1 MKSFELLEPRT
12 LAEAVALLDPEDTS
26 VRALAGGTAL
36 MLMMK
41 ARLFQ
46 PSRLISLHR
55 LNGTL
60 RGVRLNSQGGLSIGA
75 LTSLRELERSPLMAS
90 AAPVIVDALRT
101 LANVRVRNV
110 ATIGGHLAHGDPHMD
125 LPPILV
131 TLGARVRAVGA
142 RGERWIDISNFFVGY
157 YQTTV
162 AKDELIAEVEIPA
175 QPAAIRSAY
184 AKCTAL
190 SADDWPAVGA
200 AVWYRLEQGAIAE
213 ARIAISAATERPIRA
228 TAAESALIGA
238 PPESKTFAR
247 AADAAAEEVQTMADI
262 RGSASYKREM
272 VRVYARRALE
282 HALRPDVGSRL
293 HS

>member
-1 MKSFELLEPRT
+1 MKPFELLEPRT
-12 LAEAVALLDPEDTS
+12 IAEAVALLDPADSS

-55 LNGTL
+55 LNGTM
-60 RGVRLNSQGGLSIGA
+60 RGVRRGSDGGLNIGA
-75 LTSLRELERSPLMAS
+75 LTSLRELERSPLVAS
-90 AAPVIVDALRT
+90 SAPVIVDALRT

-125 LPPILV
+125 LPPILL
-131 TLGARVRAVGA
+131 TLGARVRAADA
-142 RGERWIDISNFFVGY
+142 RGERWIDVANFFVGY
-157 YQTTV
+157 YQTAV

-175 QPAAIRSAY
+175 QPAGIRTAY

-190 SADDWPAVGA
+190 SADDWPAVGVA
-200 AVWYRLEQGAIAE
+200 AWYRLEEGAIAE

-228 TAAESALIGA
+228 AAAEAALIGA
-238 PPESKTFAR
+238 APESKAFLR
-247 AADAAAEEVQTMADI
+247 AADAAAGEVQTMADI

-272 VRVYARRALE
+272 VRVYVRRALE
-282 HALRPDVGSRL
+282 QALRPDAGRRA